1 MTVADPFVTEYNLS
15 ACVFPTAIVF
25 FKMLFSLCVY
35 MCVCVCM
42 CVCMFERVCACMHV
56 RVHVCVARGQ
66 LCDAVPLLLLFCGLQ
81 GLNSGSGFVQ
91 RVPYL
96 ISCLIAFSSLFYF

>member
-1 MTVADPFVTEYNLS
+1 MTVADPLVTEYNLS

-35 MCVCVCM
+35 MCVC
-42 CVCMFERVCACMHV
+42 MFERACACMHV
-56 RVHVCVARGQ
+56 RVHVCVARGK
-66 LCDAVPLLLLFCGLQ
+66 LCEAVPLLLLFCGLQ

-91 RVPYL
+91 RLPYL